1 MLATGRTLVGW
12 AQVLTTNSKANT
24 GPHTWARARQQ
35 RGWRAAPRIARFCP
49 PYSTLAVGL
58 IIAMSVFAAGN
69 QASAQDKKF
78 VIAAPGIP
86 PVFASA
92 ILYVADKEGFFKKY
106 GANVEIRPFETGATA
121 SRAVISGDIEM
132 SLSPTALLISQVS
145 NTNAPVVAV
154 YGLLSSDFVL
164 ASTDPAKTTCKDI
177 AGQAVGVDAIGGAR
191 SIALRTMLN
200 GGCNGMKLDE
210 VQQTPLSSNVA
221 PALIAGQLKF
231 GVLHLDDVATVE
243 QQGKK
248 VYTLATEHKANP
260 NGHYLAFIVRQD
272 KLKENRQR
280 YVRVMAGLIEA
291 ARFIRNPN
299 NADRVGEDSTATG
312 HSKDISKATIKPLI
326 EIDYWTAE
334 SNSLDQKRIEGM
346 IGVVQRTGGIQPGK
360 PPATYDRLTDNTVFH
375 DALALVEREGK

>member
-1 MLATGRTLVGW
+1 MIRT
-12 AQVLTTNSKANT
+12 
-24 GPHTWARARQQ
+24 
-35 RGWRAAPRIARFCP
+35 AAIA
-49 PYSTLAVGL
+49 L
-58 IIAMSVFAAGN
+58 IGALSIFAARD
-69 QASAQDKKF
+69 QVAAQDKKF

-132 SLSPTALLISQVS
+132 SLSPTALLINQVS

-154 YGLLSSDFVL
+154 YGLANSDFVL
-164 ASTDPAKTTCKDI
+164 ASTDPARTTCKDI

-200 GGCNGMKLDE
+200 GGCNGMKLEE

-231 GVLHLDDVATVE
+231 GVVHLDDVATVE

-248 VYTLATEHKANP
+248 TYTMVTEHKANP
-260 NGHYLAFIVRQD
+260 NGHYLVFIVRQD
-272 KLKENRQR
+272 KLNANRDL
-280 YVRVMAGLIEA
+280 YVRVMGGLIEA
-291 ARFIRNPN
+291 ARFIRDPK
-299 NADRVGEDSTATG
+299 NADRVGEDSMPTG
-312 HSKDISKATIKPLI
+312 HSKEISKATIKPLI
-326 EIDYWTAE
+326 DIDYWTAD
-334 SNSLDQKRIEGM
+334 SNSLDQKRMENM
-346 IGVVQRTGGIQPGK
+346 IGVAQRTGGIQPGK
-360 PPATYDRLTDNTVFH
+360 TPATYDRLVENTVFR
-375 DALALVEREGK
+375 DALVLVDRGGK

>member
-1 MLATGRTLVGW
+1 MI
-12 AQVLTTNSKANT
+12 
-24 GPHTWARARQQ
+24 
-35 RGWRAAPRIARFCP
+35 RIA
-49 PYSTLAVGL
+49 A
-58 IIAMSVFAAGN
+58 IALLGALTFIGAREPAA
-69 QASAQDKKF
+69 AQDKKF

-92 ILYVADKEGFFKKY
+92 ILYVADKEGFFKKH

-154 YGLLSSDFVL
+154 YGLVSSDFIL
-164 ASTDPAKTTCKDI
+164 ASTDPSRTTCKDI
-177 AGQAVGVDAIGGAR
+177 VGQAVGVDAIGGAR

-200 GGCNGMKLDE
+200 GGCNSMKLEE

-248 VYTLATEHKANP
+248 VYRLATEHKANP
-260 NGHYLAFIVRQD
+260 NGHYLVFIVRQD
-272 KLKENRQR
+272 KLKENRDL
-280 YVRVMAGLIEA
+280 YVRVMAGLIDA
-291 ARFIRNPN
+291 ARFIRDPK
-299 NADRVGEDSTATG
+299 NADRVGEDSMPTG
-312 HSKDISKATIKPLI
+312 HSKEISKATIKPLI
-326 EIDYWTAE
+326 EIDYWTADA
-334 SNSLDQKRIEGM
+334 NGLDQKRMENM
-346 IGVVQRTGGIQPGK
+346 IGVAQRTGGIQPGK
-360 PPATYDRLTDNTVFH
+360 TPATYDRLVDNTVFR
-375 DALALVEREGK
+375 DALALVERGGK